1 MRQTTIVWIKAALR
15 RVWGRSQ
22 QKSAALKAAKIS
34 YGLYEC
40 ALCKKPT
47 RRKDIN
53 VDHIVAIG
61 RFTTFDLYIERLF
74 CDTSGLQ
81 VICKPCHK
89 GKTKTDIKKMGK
101 N

>member
-22 QKSAALKAAKIS
+22 QRTSALKAAKIS

-40 ALCKKPT
+40 AICKKPT

-53 VDHIVAIG
+53 VDHIIPIG

-74 CDTSGLQ
+74 CDTSGLR
-81 VICKPCHK
+81 ILCKGCHK
-89 GKTKTDIKKMGK
+89 IKTKSDIENMK